1 MHMMKDKL
9 LTTFFWVIASVMM
22 YFIMVKDLAPEW
34 AKDIEVLLG
43 FGIFLLLLNAVFDE
57 IDKL

>member
-43 FGIFLLLLNAVFDE
+43 IGIFLLLLNAVFDE